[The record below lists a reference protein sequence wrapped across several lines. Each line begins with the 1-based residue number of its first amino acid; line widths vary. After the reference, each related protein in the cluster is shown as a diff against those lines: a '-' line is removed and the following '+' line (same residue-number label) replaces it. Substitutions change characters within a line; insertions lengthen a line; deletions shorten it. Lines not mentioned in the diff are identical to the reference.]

1 MLVFTLLL
9 ASNLLHKMSVK
20 KPQARYNTVMLI
32 DDSEIDNFINQKM
45 IEGCNFA
52 EKIYVHTSSKS
63 ALEFLANFERA
74 HLPEDLIP
82 EIIFLDI
89 NMPIMDGF
97 QFAEEFGKSCPKI
110 YDKIKIVFLTSSL
123 NPVDQKRAM
132 NVRGVYSFLNKPLGK
147 DHLDKL

>member
-1 MLVFTLLL
+1 
-9 ASNLLHKMSVK
+9 
-20 KPQARYNTVMLI
+20 MLI

-45 IEGCNFA
+45 VEGCNFA
-52 EKIYVHTSSKS
+52 ERIYVHTSSKS
-63 ALEFLANFERA
+63 ALEFLMNFERA
-74 HLPEDLIP
+74 HLPNELIP

-97 QFAEEFGKSCPKI
+97 QFAEEFQKI
-110 YDKIKIVFLTSSL
+110 APNVYSKVKIVFLTSSL

-132 NVRGVYSFLNKPLGK
+132 SVRGVYSFLNKPLGK

>member
-1 MLVFTLLL
+1 
-9 ASNLLHKMSVK
+9 MSIK
-20 KPQARYNTVMLI
+20 KPQARYSTVMLI

-45 IEGCNFA
+45 IEGFNFSDR
-52 EKIYVHTSSKS
+52 IYVHTSSKS
-63 ALEFLANFERA
+63 ALEFLANFERS

-97 QFAEEFGKSCPKI
+97 QFAEEFQKSCPKT
-110 YDKIKIVFLTSSL
+110 YDKVKIVFLTSSL

-132 NVRGVYSFLNKPLGK
+132 AVRGVYSFLNKPLGK
-147 DHLDKL
+147 DHLNKL